1 MPRSPCPSHVP
12 VRPVHSTKF
21 ESLGTAAAQG
31 FFVCLF
37 FFALAA
43 VVVVVAVQVAG
54 TEFGRACPLDPVG
67 RLSI

>member
-1 MPRSPCPSHVP
+1 MSLLDRYTAPNSSLW
-12 VRPVHSTKF
+12 VRQLPKAF
-21 ESLGTAAAQG
+21 LFA
-31 FFVCLF
+31 FF